1 MMLLN
6 AGTPA
11 PAAGNTPDFA
21 RGRTWLRRAVMTGA
35 AVGLVAGLA
44 ACGAPRQPGTYL
56 LDDLDEDKM
65 LPDAG
70 WEELRTQLPPV
81 PTKADTLPI
90 EPMSVRQ
97 NRTFDFGID
106 PRSVGVAPGGI
117 VRYTLYQVSDRGAET
132 ASYESIRCRSKEWR
146 PVATLR
152 KGTGWERPYQEAWR
166 PIDNDSVQQ
175 VLRNGVFC
183 TGGGPAA
190 VRPQDLVYRLRN
202 WTRYADATA
211 PELFR

>member
-21 RGRTWLRRAVMTGA
+21 RGRTWLRRVVMTGV

-81 PTKADTLPI
+81 PTRTDTLPI

-117 VRYTLYQVSDRGAET
+117 VRYTLYQVRDRGAQT
-132 ASYESIRCRSKEWR
+132 PSYESIRCRSKE
-146 PVATLR
+146 
-152 KGTGWERPYQEAWR
+152 
-166 PIDNDSVQQ
+166 
-175 VLRNGVFC
+175 
-183 TGGGPAA
+183 
-190 VRPQDLVYRLRN
+190 
-202 WTRYADATA
+202 
-211 PELFR
+211 